1 MTIKKN
7 KEYWEKRAERQEK
20 KVHKEGDK
28 LLKELDKNLTNAR
41 KEIQKSINDLV
52 ARYMDLTELS
62 YADAMKNLTSSEF
75 KEWRMTLEEYMAEIE
90 KFKGID
96 EDIANKLKLELETL
110 AMKSRISRLDTLKA
124 QIDMELN
131 RKAYAEQGALKGTLE
146 TVYNDSYRDIRLDF
160 GVESSVAY
168 LDTNTLS
175 DLINYPWS
183 GTDFSNR
190 IWENRAALGRV
201 LKEEII
207 QSFIQGISVK
217 DLSDKIMGRMNSDR
231 KNTERLVRT
240 ELNYALNQATK
251 KGYEDSEVEEYEYLA
266 EIDSRTSPQCRELN
280 GKIFKLEDAKV
291 GVNYPPMHPHCYD
304 RETEIFTNQGW
315 KLFKDLT
322 KEELVYTLD
331 KDTLIPEWQKP
342 INYISYNHKG
352 KLLHYKNSRFD
363 LMVTPEHKILVQNMD
378 SSVKDKSWKLKKA
391 NTVGKKSKNRMLS
404 GISWKGINKKS
415 ETLANK
421 KVPIEIYLKFMA
433 YWLADGSCTKDRGS
447 YNIKISQYENDW
459 MYEELKELPF
469 KIYKCKESLMIHDKE
484 LGDELKK
491 FGKCT
496 EKYIPENIKE
506 LSPELIRIFLM
517 AYAKTDGH
525 IKRGKEWKGYQ
536 FDDSIVFF
544 TTSDKLASDLGELIL
559 KAGGRPSY
567 YLNKIQGKE
576 IEFRNGKYTINK
588 DCWVIS
594 WNKQIHTWLSNLE
607 ITEIN
612 YDDNVYCVEVPK
624 HNTVLVRRN
633 GKICWSGNCRSTT
646 IPVIEYETLKE
657 HKLSWDE
664 EKAIMDY
671 KSPKMYVLNDKLRQG
686 LELDAREKEWV
697 KNLDSALEKMP
708 KYSGEVTRCIELLD
722 NEEIIKFLTIH
733 EPNKIITYPAYTSTS
748 KGELYNPT
756 ANIIL
761 KIKSKNGRN
770 ISNFGLKE
778 SEVICKRNCQF
789 KVLDIY
795 LDKDEKIYLE
805 LEEIE

>member
-1 MTIKKN
+1 MRIKKSKN
-7 KEYWEKRAERQEK
+7 YWEKRAERQEK

-28 LLKELDKNLTNAR
+28 LLKELDKNLNNAR

-52 ARYMDLTELS
+52 ARYMELTELS
-62 YADAMKNLTSSEF
+62 YTDAMRNLTSSEF
-75 KEWRMTLEEYMAEIE
+75 REWRMTLEEYMAEIE

-96 EDIANKLKLELETL
+96 EKIVDKLKLELETL

-131 RKAYAEQGALKGTLE
+131 RKAYTEHKALKGTLE

-168 LDTNTLS
+168 LDTDTLS

-280 GKIFKLEDAKV
+280 GKIFKLKDAKV
-291 GVNYPPMHPHCYD
+291 GINYPPMHPH
-304 RETEIFTNQGW
+304 
-315 KLFKDLT
+315 
-322 KEELVYTLD
+322 
-331 KDTLIPEWQKP
+331 
-342 INYISYNHKG
+342 
-352 KLLHYKNSRFD
+352 
-363 LMVTPEHKILVQNMD
+363 
-378 SSVKDKSWKLKKA
+378 
-391 NTVGKKSKNRMLS
+391 
-404 GISWKGINKKS
+404 
-415 ETLANK
+415 
-421 KVPIEIYLKFMA
+421 
-433 YWLADGSCTKDRGS
+433 
-447 YNIKISQYENDW
+447 
-459 MYEELKELPF
+459 
-469 KIYKCKESLMIHDKE
+469 
-484 LGDELKK
+484 
-491 FGKCT
+491 
-496 EKYIPENIKE
+496 
-506 LSPELIRIFLM
+506 
-517 AYAKTDGH
+517 
-525 IKRGKEWKGYQ
+525 
-536 FDDSIVFF
+536 
-544 TTSDKLASDLGELIL
+544 
-559 KAGGRPSY
+559 
-567 YLNKIQGKE
+567 
-576 IEFRNGKYTINK
+576 
-588 DCWVIS
+588 
-594 WNKQIHTWLSNLE
+594 
-607 ITEIN
+607 
-612 YDDNVYCVEVPK
+612 
-624 HNTVLVRRN
+624 
-633 GKICWSGNCRSTT
+633 CRSTT
-646 IPVIEYETLKE
+646 IPVIEYEALKE